1 MKKNPQDEKL
11 VMDKKIII
19 VILVIVVLLAII
31 ALSVFLFLRSKGISI
46 NDIIKC
52 INGEKGTGTTGCTG
66 AEVDCSKCPSS
77 SQCSFQSG
85 FITQNNQVAAI
96 KDAGGTGSNI
106 VLFPLNG
113 LTGYTWNS
121 YWFYDNLNKL
131 IFTLQISGQ
140 NVTKQCLSSNDADV
154 ITADCSKADKWV
166 YDSSKKRIKN
176 LTKQNLCLI
185 SSDEKIDNLVKL
197 KLFSCETKSSNAD
210 FAWG

>member
-1 MKKNPQDEKL
+1 ME
-11 VMDKKIII
+11 KKIII
-19 VILVIVVLLAII
+19 VILVIVVFLAIV
-31 ALSVFLFLRSKGISI
+31 ALSIFLFLRSKGISI

-52 INGEKGTGTTGCTG
+52 INGEKRNGTTGCTG
-66 AEVDCSKCPSS
+66 TEDCSKCPS
-77 SQCSFQSG
+77 FQSG
-85 FITQNNQVAAI
+85 FIAQNDQVIAI

-106 VLFPLNG
+106 ILFPLKS

-140 NVTKQCLSSNDADV
+140 NVTKQCLSSSGDADV

-176 LTKQNLCLI
+176 LTKQDLCLI

-197 KLFSCETKSSNAD
+197 KLFSCETASPNAD
-210 FAWG
+210 FVWG